1 MSEGNNI
8 KDDTK
13 SQQKESKVVDT
24 IDKEKKGKVRI
35 IQDKILIKGERFIKE
50 NGKFTLLT
58 ETQERNKIL
67 DDK

>member
-35 IQDKILIKGERFIKE
+35 IQDKILIKGERFIKA

>member
-13 SQQKESKVVDT
+13 SQQKESKIVDT
-24 IDKEKKGKVRI
+24 IDKEKKEKVRI